1 MCFYGINTYLMD
13 IDNLKTFR
21 TVVAEGSMTTAASK
35 RSITQPAVS
44 QQIRQL
50 EKEFGVKLLNR
61 NMRKVQL
68 TVQGQILYEN
78 ANRILNLVEQTKSA
92 IQAIS
97 LDLSGEEISAI
108 TLNSLGLY
116 LISPII
122 VNFLRLNDDM
132 KLFLQYGHGQDIIR
146 SMQRNTVDVAIV
158 PDLKQEYGKELPQFK
173 KIHLFKD
180 HMYFVGSGRDKT
192 LPKSMPFKDIISR
205 RRLIHINED
214 IYPAFQNY
222 LFKRI
227 EELGLPPVTP
237 SFQSDNVGTLKR
249 VIEFGLGWGFLP
261 AHSIRKQLRAG
272 RLSVIQIE
280 DIDYSVDINLYYQS
294 NPKKEKIISTLTK
307 IIQKQAEESV

>member
-1 MCFYGINTYLMD
+1 MD
-13 IDNLKTFR
+13 IENLKTFR
-21 TVVAEGSMTTAASK
+21 TVVSEGNMTTAASK

-50 EKEFGVKLLNR
+50 EKEFGAKLLNRR

-78 ANRILNLVEQTKSA
+78 ANRILNLVEQAKSS

-97 LDLSGEEISAI
+97 LDLSGEEIKAI
-108 TLNSLGLY
+108 TMNSLGLY

-122 VNFLRLNDDM
+122 GNFLRLNDDM
-132 KLFLQYGHGQDIIR
+132 KLSLLYGNGQDIIR
-146 SMQRNTVDVAIV
+146 AMQRDAVDLAIV
-158 PDLKQEYGKELPQFK
+158 PDLRQEYGRELSQFK

-180 HMYFVGSGRDKT
+180 YMYFVGSGRDKT
-192 LPKSMPFKDIISR
+192 LPNHMSFSDLSK
-205 RRLIHINED
+205 RRLVHINENL
-214 IYPAFQNY
+214 YPSFQNH

-227 EELGLPPVTP
+227 EEKGGSVTP
-237 SFQSDNVGTLKR
+237 SFDSDNVGTLKR

-261 AHSIRKQLRAG
+261 AHSIRKQLKAG
-272 RLSVIQIE
+272 RLSRIQIE
-280 DIDYSVDINLYYQS
+280 DMNYSVDVNLYYQA

-307 IIQKQAEESV
+307 MIQKQAEEAI

>member
-1 MCFYGINTYLMD
+1 MD
-13 IDNLKTFR
+13 IDNLKTFC
-21 TVVAEGSMTTAASK
+21 TVVSEGNMTTAAAK

-50 EKEFGVKLLNR
+50 EKEFGAKLLNR
-61 NMRKVQL
+61 KNTRKIQL

-78 ANRILNLVEQTKSA
+78 SNRILNLVEQAKSS

-97 LDLSGEEISAI
+97 LDLSGEKISAI

-122 VNFLRLNDDM
+122 GNFLRLNDDM
-132 KLFLQYGHGQDIIR
+132 KLSLLYGNGQDIIR
-146 SMQRNTVDVAIV
+146 SMQRDIVDVAVV

-180 HMYFVGSGRDKT
+180 YMYFVGSGRDKT
-192 LPKSMPFKDIISR
+192 LPDSMSFKDISK
-205 RRLIHINED
+205 RRLVHINENL
-214 IYPAFQNY
+214 YPGFQNH
-222 LFKRI
+222 LFNRI
-227 EELGLPPVTP
+227 QGSDKPVNP

-261 AHSIRKQLRAG
+261 AHSIKKQLRAG
-272 RLSVIQIE
+272 RLSQIQIE
-280 DIDYSVDINLYYQS
+280 DMNYSVDVNLYYKPDS
-294 NPKKEKIISTLTK
+294 KKEKIISTLTK
-307 IIQKQAEESV
+307 MIQKQAEEAN

>member
-1 MCFYGINTYLMD
+1 MD
-13 IDNLKTFR
+13 IDNLKTFC
-21 TVVAEGSMTTAASK
+21 TVVSEGNMTTAAAK

-50 EKEFGVKLLNR
+50 EKEFGAKLLNR
-61 NMRKVQL
+61 KNTRKIQL

-78 ANRILNLVEQTKSA
+78 SNRILNLVEQAKSS

-97 LDLSGEEISAI
+97 LDLSGEKISAI

-122 VNFLRLNDDM
+122 GNFLRLNDDM
-132 KLFLQYGHGQDIIR
+132 KLSLLYGNGQDIIR
-146 SMQRNTVDVAIV
+146 SMQRDMVDVAVV

-180 HMYFVGSGRDKT
+180 YMYFVGSGRDKT
-192 LPKSMPFKDIISR
+192 LPDSMSFKDISK
-205 RRLIHINED
+205 RRLVHINENL
-214 IYPAFQNY
+214 YPGFQNH
-222 LFKRI
+222 LFNRI
-227 EELGLPPVTP
+227 QGSDKPVNP

-261 AHSIRKQLRAG
+261 AHSIKKQLRAG
-272 RLSVIQIE
+272 RLSQIQIE
-280 DIDYSVDINLYYQS
+280 DMNYSVDVNLYYKPDS
-294 NPKKEKIISTLTK
+294 KKEKIISTLTK
-307 IIQKQAEESV
+307 MIQKQAEEAN

>member
-1 MCFYGINTYLMD
+1 MD
-13 IDNLKTFR
+13 IENLKTFR
-21 TVVAEGSMTTAASK
+21 TVVAEGNMTTAASK

-50 EKEFGVKLLNR
+50 EKEFGAKLLNRR

-78 ANRILNLVEQTKSA
+78 ANRILNLVDQAKSS

-97 LDLSGEEISAI
+97 LDLSGEEIKAI

-116 LISPII
+116 LISPI
-122 VNFLRLNDDM
+122 VANFLRLNDDM
-132 KLFLQYGHGQDIIR
+132 KLSLLYGNGQDIIR
-146 SMQRNTVDVAIV
+146 SMQRNAVDLAIV
-158 PDLKQEYGKELPQFK
+158 PDLRQEYGKELPQFK

-180 HMYFVGSGRDKT
+180 YMYFVGSGRDKT
-192 LPKSMPFKDIISR
+192 LPDFMPFKDIAK
-205 RRLIHINED
+205 RRLIHINENL
-214 IYPAFQNY
+214 YPAFQNY

-227 EELGLPPVTP
+227 NEPEGNFISP

-261 AHSIRKQLRAG
+261 AHSIKKQLKAG
-272 RLSVIQIE
+272 RLSRIQIE
-280 DIDYSVDINLYYQS
+280 DMNYSVDINLYYQS

-307 IIQKQAEESV
+307 MIQKQAEEAI

>member
-1 MCFYGINTYLMD
+1 MD

-21 TVVAEGSMTTAASK
+21 TVVSEGNMTTAASK

-50 EKEFGVKLLNR
+50 EKEFGAKLLNRR

-78 ANRILNLVEQTKSA
+78 ANRILNLVEQAKSS

-108 TLNSLGLY
+108 TISSLGLY
-116 LISPII
+116 LVSPII
-122 VNFLRLNDDM
+122 GNFLRLNDDM
-132 KLFLQYGHGQDIIR
+132 KLSLLYGNGQDIIR
-146 SMQRNTVDVAIV
+146 SMQRDAVDLAIA
-158 PDLKQEYGKELPQFK
+158 PDLKQEYGRELPQFK

-180 HMYFVGSGRDKT
+180 YMYFVGSGRDRT
-192 LPKSMPFKDIISR
+192 LPDYMPFKDISK
-205 RRLIHINED
+205 RRLVHISEN
-214 IYPAFQNY
+214 IYPSFQNH
-222 LFKRI
+222 LLKKI
-227 EELGLPPVTP
+227 EERGGSVTP

-261 AHSIRKQLRAG
+261 AHCIKKQLKAG
-272 RLSVIQIE
+272 RLSRIQIE
-280 DIDYSVDINLYYQS
+280 DMNYSVDVNLYYQV
-294 NPKKEKIISTLTK
+294 NQKKEKIISTLTK
-307 IIQKQAEESV
+307 MIQKQAEEAI

>member
-1 MCFYGINTYLMD
+1 
-13 IDNLKTFR
+13 
-21 TVVAEGSMTTAASK
+21 MTTAAAK

-50 EKEFGVKLLNR
+50 EKEFGAKLLNR
-61 NMRKVQL
+61 KNTRKIQL

-78 ANRILNLVEQTKSA
+78 SNRILNLVEQAKSS

-97 LDLSGEEISAI
+97 LDLSGEKISAI

-122 VNFLRLNDDM
+122 GNFLRLNDDM
-132 KLFLQYGHGQDIIR
+132 KLSLLYGNGQDIIR
-146 SMQRNTVDVAIV
+146 SMQRDMVDVAVV

-180 HMYFVGSGRDKT
+180 YMYFVGSGRDKT
-192 LPKSMPFKDIISR
+192 LPDSMSFKDISK
-205 RRLIHINED
+205 RRLVHINENL
-214 IYPAFQNY
+214 YPGFQNH
-222 LFKRI
+222 LFNRI
-227 EELGLPPVTP
+227 QGSDKPVNP

-261 AHSIRKQLRAG
+261 AHSIKKQLRAG
-272 RLSVIQIE
+272 RLSQIQIE
-280 DIDYSVDINLYYQS
+280 DMNYSVDVNLYYKPDS
-294 NPKKEKIISTLTK
+294 KKEKIISTLTK
-307 IIQKQAEESV
+307 MIQKQAEEAN